1 MICLVP
7 AQAEIKIVTRHLSR
21 PKLDYKVTTQGC
33 YNLHPIVNN
42 SKAHKDGPFVEKGR
56 RQPPK
61 SLVFYD
67 PLKWEKAILNP
78 S

>member
-1 MICLVP
+1 VSDGCRDKKDNGFKRI
-7 AQAEIKIVTRHLSR
+7 QAVRT
-21 PKLDYKVTTQGC
+21 PTD
-33 YNLHPIVNN
+33 YNLHPIVIN
-42 SKAHKDGPFVEKGR
+42 SKAHKDGPFMEKGR